1 MPKSNQ
7 ISKVVAI
14 DGPAGAGKS
23 SVAKLVAQNLKLLYI
38 DTGSMFRALAYVAHS
53 KKMDFVEGPEM
64 ANFLTHLKIEYS
76 SDPKKLIVVDGEN
89 LSEKIREHFV
99 SELASKIS
107 SIPSVRLFLLEFQ
120 RQLVSNN
127 VALMEGR
134 DIGTVVF
141 PNAFCK
147 IFLSASPEVRAQ
159 RRVDELKNKGQT
171 DIDYDSILQDI
182 VERDERDRSRDIAPL
197 KQAEDAINVDSS
209 QKTMDQVVNEI
220 VLIVRSVA
228 QLKEIKLP

>member
-1 MPKSNQ
+1 MSKSNQ

-23 SVAKLVAQNLKLLYI
+23 SVAKLVAQNLGLLYI

-53 KKMDFVEGPEM
+53 RRIEFVEGPEM
-64 ANFLTHLKIEYS
+64 ANFLTHLKMDYS
-76 SDPKKLIVVDGEN
+76 SDPKNLIIVDGEN

-120 RQLVSNN
+120 RQLVSTH

-159 RRVDELKNKGQT
+159 RRVDELKNKGLS
-171 DIDYDSILQDI
+171 DVNYNSILQDI

-197 KQAEDAINVDSS
+197 KQADDAINVDSS

-220 VLIVRSVA
+220 ILIVRSVA
-228 QLKEIKLP
+228 QMKKIKLP